1 MCFGGDGGA
10 GDIARAQRQDEI
22 DRQNRIKAGMSRID
36 QIFKGFDDAYYKK
49 QGDAYSAYA
58 TPQLDRSYRD
68 AKDNMIYALDRSG
81 ILSSSAAIKKNADL
95 TNEFDQ
101 NRLDIA
107 NKAQTVAN
115 DARAPMEDG
124 GLAMRLDCV
133 PFAIVVNRNVERF
146 YDEGEDVWPKRYA
159 IWGRLI
165 AQQPGQV
172 ALAVTDSQ
180 AVMNFLPSV
189 YPPYKA
195 DSIAGIAQ
203 QAGMDAAKLEKVV
216 ADYNAAVVPG
226 TFTPMTPDDCRTEGL
241 VPPKSHWAR
250 RIDRPPY
257 YAYPLRPGITFT
269 FLSVKVDD
277 KARVLMAD
285 GKPSGN
291 MFASGEIMSGN
302 ILGQGYLAGF
312 GMTLGTVFGRLAGEG
327 AAKHVRN

>member
-115 DARAPMEDG
+115 DARA
-124 GLAMRLDCV
+124 
-133 PFAIVVNRNVERF
+133 NVENVRGNLVNQLNATG
-146 YDEGEDVWPKRYA
+146 DD
-159 IWGRLI
+159 
-165 AQQPGQV
+165 
-172 ALAVTDSQ
+172 T
-180 AVMNFLPSV
+180 
-189 YPPYKA
+189 
-195 DSIAGIAQ
+195 
-203 QAGMDAAKLEKVV
+203 AA
-216 ADYNAAVVPG
+216 ANAAIRQATALNQPQLNFSPLSQLFYN
-226 TFTPMTPDDCRTEGL
+226 FTQGL
-241 VPPKSHWAR
+241 QAIGSNAR
-250 RIDRPPY
+250 NDY
-257 YAYPLRPGITFT
+257 SGLLRGGSGLF
-269 FLSVKVDD
+269 SNSGGS
-277 KARVLMAD
+277 ARVV
-285 GKPSGN
+285 G
-291 MFASGEIMSGN
+291 
-302 ILGQGYLAGF
+302 
-312 GMTLGTVFGRLAGEG
+312 
-327 AAKHVRN
+327 